1 MEHGTQ
7 AEQGPDAGGARLIV
21 SVERWVLFSALGL
34 SALAFVL
41 WRTPHA
47 LGSAAAGGLLAFL
60 NLLLSRRTVAGIL
73 WGSHRTRAAL
83 SVAVVFK
90 MGLLMAAIWAA
101 VQLLG
106 FDPIGVALGFSAIV
120 IGIVGGSV
128 YAPLDRRTDR
138 AQPGQ

>member
-1 MEHGTQ
+1 M
-7 AEQGPDAGGARLIV
+7 V
-21 SVERWVLFSALGL
+21 SVERWVLIAALGL
-34 SALAFVL
+34 SMLAWVL

-47 LGSAAAGGLLAFL
+47 VGSAAVGGLLAFL

-73 WGSHRTRAAL
+73 WGSRRTRTAL
-83 SVAVVFK
+83 SLALVFK

-101 VQLLG
+101 VRLLG
-106 FDPIGVALGFSAIV
+106 LDPVGVALGFSAIV

-128 YAPLDRRTDR
+128 YTPLAGRADR

>member
-1 MEHGTQ
+1 MEHGAQ
-7 AEQGPDAGGARLIV
+7 AERGPDAEGARLIV
-21 SVERWVLFSALGL
+21 SVERWVLGAALGL
-34 SALAFVL
+34 SVLAWVL

-47 LGSAAAGGLLAFL
+47 MGSAAAGGLLAFL

-73 WGSHRTRAAL
+73 WGSHRRRAAL
-83 SVAVVFK
+83 GVAVVFK
-90 MGLLMAAIWAA
+90 MGLLLAAIWAA

-106 FDPIGVALGFSAIV
+106 LDPLGVGLGFSAIV

-128 YAPLDRRTDR
+128 YAPLGGRTDR